1 MSKIRN
7 NYKATVSACYIGY
20 ITQAIVNN
28 FAPLLFVTFNKEFG
42 VSLDKIA
49 SIVSINFGIQL
60 IVDLLSAKIVDK
72 IGYRKMIVA
81 AHIFS
86 AAGLA
91 GLGFFPYIV
100 PSHYVG
106 ILIATAFSAIGGGLI
121 EVLISPI
128 VQACPVD
135 AKSSAMSL
143 LHSFYCWGHIFVVLL
158 STGFFAL
165 SGVASWRYLAYIWA
179 IIPILNT
186 MLFSR
191 VTIYPLMAENEK
203 GMTIKEL
210 FKSGTFWALSILMTC
225 SGASEQG
232 ISQWAS
238 AFAEEGLGVSKAVGD
253 LAGPCAFAL
262 FMGLA
267 RVLHSKIDKK
277 IDLQKFMIFSSLLCI
292 CAYLLASLGQ
302 NAIISL
308 IGCGLCGFSVG
319 VMWPGTFSIA
329 ARACPAG
336 GTALFALLALA
347 GDLGCALAPY
357 TVGLSSS
364 LQGDDLKKGILTAV
378 IFPTTLVLTLILS
391 HKKLRKTDYRL
402 F

>member
-1 MSKIRN
+1 MSRIKN

-158 STGFFAL
+158 STGFFAV

-179 IIPILNT
+179 IIPILNA

-329 ARACPAG
+329 AKACPAG

-391 HKKLRKTDYRL
+391 HKELRKN
-402 F
+402 

>member
-158 STGFFAL
+158 STGFFAV

-179 IIPILNT
+179 IIPILNA

-329 ARACPAG
+329 AKACPAG

-391 HKKLRKTDYRL
+391 HKELRKN
-402 F
+402 

>member
-1 MSKIRN
+1 MR
-7 NYKATVSACYIGY
+7 
-20 ITQAIVNN
+20 AIVNN

-86 AAGLA
+86 AVGLA

-179 IIPILNT
+179 IIPILNA

-225 SGASEQG
+225 R
-232 ISQWAS
+232 
-238 AFAEEGLGVSKAVGD
+238 SK
-253 LAGPCAFAL
+253 FL
-262 FMGLA
+262 F
-267 RVLHSKIDKK
+267 
-277 IDLQKFMIFSSLLCI
+277 
-292 CAYLLASLGQ
+292 
-302 NAIISL
+302 
-308 IGCGLCGFSVG
+308 
-319 VMWPGTFSIA
+319 
-329 ARACPAG
+329 
-336 GTALFALLALA
+336 
-347 GDLGCALAPY
+347 
-357 TVGLSSS
+357 
-364 LQGDDLKKGILTAV
+364 
-378 IFPTTLVLTLILS
+378 
-391 HKKLRKTDYRL
+391 
-402 F
+402 

>member
-1 MSKIRN
+1 M
-7 NYKATVSACYIGY
+7 SACYIGY

-158 STGFFAL
+158 STGFFAV

-179 IIPILNT
+179 IIPILNA

-329 ARACPAG
+329 AKACPAG

-378 IFPTTLVLTLILS
+378 IFPTILVLTLILS
-391 HKKLRKTDYRL
+391 HKKLRKN
-402 F
+402 

>member
-1 MSKIRN
+1 MSKIKN

-179 IIPILNT
+179 IIPILNA

-329 ARACPAG
+329 AKACPAG

-378 IFPTTLVLTLILS
+378 IFPTILVLTLILS
-391 HKKLRKTDYRL
+391 HKKLRKN
-402 F
+402 

>member
-1 MSKIRN
+1 MSKIKN

-378 IFPTTLVLTLILS
+378 IFPTILVLTLILS
-391 HKKLRKTDYRL
+391 HKKLRKN
-402 F
+402 

>member
-1 MSKIRN
+1 MSKIKN

-158 STGFFAL
+158 STGFFAV

-179 IIPILNT
+179 IIPILNA

-329 ARACPAG
+329 AKACPAG

-378 IFPTTLVLTLILS
+378 IFPTILVLTLILS
-391 HKKLRKTDYRL
+391 HKKLRKN
-402 F
+402 

>member
-158 STGFFAL
+158 STGFFAV

-179 IIPILNT
+179 IIPILNA

-329 ARACPAG
+329 AKACPAG

-378 IFPTTLVLTLILS
+378 IFPTILVLTLILS
-391 HKKLRKTDYRL
+391 HKKLRKN
-402 F
+402 

>member
-1 MSKIRN
+1 MSRIKN

-158 STGFFAL
+158 STGFFAV

-179 IIPILNT
+179 IIPILNA

-329 ARACPAG
+329 AKACPAG

-378 IFPTTLVLTLILS
+378 IFPTILVLTLILS
-391 HKKLRKTDYRL
+391 HKKLRKN
-402 F
+402 

>member
-1 MSKIRN
+1 M
-7 NYKATVSACYIGY
+7 SACYIGY

-391 HKKLRKTDYRL
+391 HKRLRKN
-402 F
+402 

>member
-1 MSKIRN
+1 MSRIKN

-391 HKKLRKTDYRL
+391 HKRLRKN
-402 F
+402 

>member
-1 MSKIRN
+1 MSRIKN

-158 STGFFAL
+158 STGFFAV

-179 IIPILNT
+179 IIPILNA

-378 IFPTTLVLTLILS
+378 IFPTILVLTLILS
-391 HKKLRKTDYRL
+391 HKELRKN
-402 F
+402 

>member
-1 MSKIRN
+1 MSKIKN

-347 GDLGCALAPY
+347 GDLGYALAPY

-391 HKKLRKTDYRL
+391 HKKLRKN
-402 F
+402 

>member
-158 STGFFAL
+158 STGFFAV

-179 IIPILNT
+179 IIPILNA

-329 ARACPAG
+329 AKACPAG

-378 IFPTTLVLTLILS
+378 IFPTILVLTLILS
-391 HKKLRKTDYRL
+391 HKELRKN
-402 F
+402 

>member
-1 MSKIRN
+1 MLVLSIQQYLRYNYCQN
-7 NYKATVSACYIGY
+7 N
-20 ITQAIVNN
+20 
-28 FAPLLFVTFNKEFG
+28 LLFYGLLF
-42 VSLDKIA
+42 LMLM
-49 SIVSINFGIQL
+49 IN
-60 IVDLLSAKIVDK
+60 LLLLFHK
-72 IGYRKMIVA
+72 
-81 AHIFS
+81 
-86 AAGLA
+86 L
-91 GLGFFPYIV
+91 
-100 PSHYVG
+100 
-106 ILIATAFSAIGGGLI
+106 
-121 EVLISPI
+121 
-128 VQACPVD
+128 
-135 AKSSAMSL
+135 L

-179 IIPILNT
+179 IIPILNA

-267 RVLHSKIDKK
+267 RVLHSKIDEK

-329 ARACPAG
+329 AKACPAG

-378 IFPTTLVLTLILS
+378 IFPTILVLTLILS
-391 HKKLRKTDYRL
+391 HKELRKN
-402 F
+402 

>member
-1 MSKIRN
+1 MSRIKN

-179 IIPILNT
+179 IIPILNA

-329 ARACPAG
+329 AKACPAG

-391 HKKLRKTDYRL
+391 HKELRKN
-402 F
+402 

>member
-1 MSKIRN
+1 M
-7 NYKATVSACYIGY
+7 SACYIGY

-158 STGFFAL
+158 STGFFAV

-179 IIPILNT
+179 IIPILNA

-378 IFPTTLVLTLILS
+378 IFPTILVLTLILS
-391 HKKLRKTDYRL
+391 HKKLRKN
-402 F
+402 

>member
-1 MSKIRN
+1 MSRIKN

-28 FAPLLFVTFNKEFG
+28 FAPLLFVTFNKEFS

-158 STGFFAL
+158 STGFFAV

-179 IIPILNT
+179 IIPILNAL
-186 MLFSR
+186 LFSR
-191 VTIYPLMAENEK
+191 VTIYPLMAEDEK

-210 FKSGTFWALSILMTC
+210 FKSGTFWALMILMTC

-267 RVLHSKIDKK
+267 RVLHSKIDEK

-329 ARACPAG
+329 AKACPAG

-378 IFPTTLVLTLILS
+378 IFPIILVLTLFFS
-391 HKKLRKTDYRL
+391 HKRLRKN
-402 F
+402 

>member
-1 MSKIRN
+1 MSKIKN

-391 HKKLRKTDYRL
+391 HKRLRKN
-402 F
+402 

>member
-1 MSKIRN
+1 MSKIKN

-391 HKKLRKTDYRL
+391 HKKLRKN
-402 F
+402 

>member
-1 MSKIRN
+1 M
-7 NYKATVSACYIGY
+7 SACYIGY

-158 STGFFAL
+158 STGFFAV

-179 IIPILNT
+179 IIPILNA

-378 IFPTTLVLTLILS
+378 IFPTILVLTLILS
-391 HKKLRKTDYRL
+391 HKELRKN
-402 F
+402 

>member
-1 MSKIRN
+1 MSRIKN

-179 IIPILNT
+179 IIPILNA

-378 IFPTTLVLTLILS
+378 IFPTILVLTLILS
-391 HKKLRKTDYRL
+391 HKELRKN
-402 F
+402 

>member
-1 MSKIRN
+1 MSRIKN

-179 IIPILNT
+179 IIPILNA

-267 RVLHSKIDKK
+267 RVLHSKIDEK

-292 CAYLLASLGQ
+292 CAYLFGKPRSERNYFSHRLRTLRIFSRSYVAWHIQHCRQGLPCRRNRLVCAVGS
-302 NAIISL
+302 
-308 IGCGLCGFSVG
+308 CGRPRLC
-319 VMWPGTFSIA
+319 
-329 ARACPAG
+329 AR
-336 GTALFALLALA
+336 
-347 GDLGCALAPY
+347 
-357 TVGLSSS
+357 TVHRGAFVKSSGRRP
-364 LQGDDLKKGILTAV
+364 QKRNFDRGYIPDNTCFDAYFI
-378 IFPTTLVLTLILS
+378 P
-391 HKKLRKTDYRL
+391 
-402 F
+402 

>member
-1 MSKIRN
+1 MSRIKN

-179 IIPILNT
+179 IIPILNA

-267 RVLHSKIDKK
+267 RVLHSKIGER

-329 ARACPAG
+329 AKTCPAG

-378 IFPTTLVLTLILS
+378 IFPTTLVMTLILS
-391 HKKLRKTDYRL
+391 HKKLRKN
-402 F
+402 

>member
-1 MSKIRN
+1 MSRIKN

-86 AAGLA
+86 AAGLV

-158 STGFFAL
+158 STGFFAV

-179 IIPILNT
+179 IIPILNA

-329 ARACPAG
+329 AKACPAG

-378 IFPTTLVLTLILS
+378 IFPTILVLTLILS
-391 HKKLRKTDYRL
+391 HKKLRKN
-402 F
+402 

>member
-1 MSKIRN
+1 MSRIKN

-158 STGFFAL
+158 STGFFAV

-179 IIPILNT
+179 IIPILNV

-329 ARACPAG
+329 AKACPAG

-378 IFPTTLVLTLILS
+378 IFPTILVLTLFFS
-391 HKKLRKTDYRL
+391 HKRLRKN
-402 F
+402 

>member
-1 MSKIRN
+1 MSKIMN

-49 SIVSINFGIQL
+49 SVVSINFGIQL

-72 IGYRKMIVA
+72 IGYRKIIIT

-91 GLGFFPYIV
+91 GLGFFPYAV
-100 PSHYVG
+100 PSHYLG
-106 ILIATAFSAIGGGLI
+106 ILIATALSAIGGGLI

-143 LHSFYCWGHIFVVLL
+143 LHSFYCWGHIFVVLM
-158 STGFFAL
+158 STAFFAAFNV
-165 SGVASWRYLAYIWA
+165 SSWRYLAYVWA
-179 IIPILNT
+179 IIPIANAL
-186 MLFSR
+186 LFSR
-191 VTIYPLMAENEK
+191 VTIYPLMNEDEK
-203 GMTIKEL
+203 GMTLKEL
-210 FKSGTFWALSILMTC
+210 FKSGTFWVLMILMTC
-225 SGASEQG
+225 AGASEQG

-238 AFAEEGLGVSKAVGD
+238 AFAEDGLGVSKAVGD

-267 RVLHSKIDKK
+267 RVLHSKIDDKV
-277 IDLQKFMIFSSLLCI
+277 DLQKFMIFSSILCI

-302 NAIISL
+302 NAVISL

-329 ARACPAG
+329 AKSCPAG
-336 GTALFALLALA
+336 GTAMFALLALA

-364 LQGDDLKKGILTAV
+364 IQGDDLKKGILTAV
-378 IFPTTLVLTLILS
+378 IFPIILVLTLIFS
-391 HKKLRKTDYRL
+391 RKRL
-402 F
+402 NID

>member
-1 MSKIRN
+1 MSRIKN

-158 STGFFAL
+158 STGFFAV

-179 IIPILNT
+179 IIPILNA

-232 ISQWAS
+232 ISQWVS

-378 IFPTTLVLTLILS
+378 IFPTILVLTLILS
-391 HKKLRKTDYRL
+391 HKKLRKN
-402 F
+402 